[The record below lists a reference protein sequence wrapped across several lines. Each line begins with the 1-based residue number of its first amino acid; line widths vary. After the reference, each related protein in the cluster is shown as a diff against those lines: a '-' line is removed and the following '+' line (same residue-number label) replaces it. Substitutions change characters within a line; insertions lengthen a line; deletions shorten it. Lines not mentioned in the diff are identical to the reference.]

1 MMLFINGILYSLY
14 CFENR
19 FNLVLLCFFKPILFV
34 LAKIIYACSFC
45 KDRKYKS
52 FECYRKE
59 IYTFVKK
66 SISDL
71 DYGNSLSCS
80 EFGLFLIIASYSS
93 LLIIIIYRFSCL
105 FFALKLS
112 FNIYIGVVV
121 VLSASIV
128 HFSCFQNDEY
138 KVYFKKFKSYKNNN
152 KRHLNCLLLIIG
164 AFFAVYLTIVLF
176 KAEYFEF

>member
-1 MMLFINGILYSLY
+1 MLFINGILYSLY

-59 IYTFVKK
+59 IDTFVKK

-93 LLIIIIYRFSCL
+93 LLIII
-105 FFALKLS
+105 
-112 FNIYIGVVV
+112 YIGSLVCF
-121 VLSASIV
+121 LS
-128 HFSCFQNDEY
+128 
-138 KVYFKKFKSYKNNN
+138 
-152 KRHLNCLLLIIG
+152 
-164 AFFAVYLTIVLF
+164 
-176 KAEYFEF
+176 